1 MAVESRMAV
10 AVNFLLFQA
19 GWFACVLGAA
29 RGFPWQGALVALLI
43 AGFIVFRSRRPRE
56 ELALVAAAALGGL
69 VFDSALA
76 QSGWVDFEGAVPTAS
91 LAPVWMVVLWALFA
105 TTLNVSLRWL
115 RDWPALGVLFG
126 AVGGPVA
133 YYAGER
139 LGALRFADPMLG
151 LTAVAVGWALA
162 TPLLFALARR
172 LEAK

>member
-1 MAVESRMAV
+1 MAV
-10 AVNFLLFQA
+10 AANFFLFQA

-43 AGFIVFRSRRPRE
+43 AGFVVLRSGNPRA
-56 ELALVAAAALGGL
+56 ELALVLAAAAAGFA
-69 VFDSALA
+69 FDSVLALA
-76 QSGWVDFEGAVPTAS
+76 GWVAFEGAVPAPQ
-91 LAPVWMVVLWALFA
+91 LAPVWMVALWALFA

-115 RDWPALGVLFG
+115 RAWPALGALFG

-139 LGALRFADPMLG
+139 LGALRFADPLPG
-151 LTAVAVGWALA
+151 LVAVAAGWALA

-172 LEAK
+172 LEAR